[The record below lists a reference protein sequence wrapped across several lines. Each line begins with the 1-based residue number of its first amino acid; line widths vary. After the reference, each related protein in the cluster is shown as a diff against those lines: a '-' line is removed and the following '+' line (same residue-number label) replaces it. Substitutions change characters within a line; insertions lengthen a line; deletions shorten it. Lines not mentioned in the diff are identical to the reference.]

1 MGGGGVGGHIERVW
15 VFGGRLGWGVG
26 GEMGKAMVTSENPRQ
41 SVENRPTAPNVVRLL
56 ASSPKSNRP
65 PAQKPALEIVS
76 KSDASSKPTNM
87 RTLLAAVTLALQGN
101 KCIFW

>member
-1 MGGGGVGGHIERVW
+1 MGVWGEAGV
-15 VFGGRLGWGVG
+15 GVG

-65 PAQKPALEIVS
+65 PAQKTSLGNLLQNRTPLQNP
-76 KSDASSKPTNM
+76 PT
-87 RTLLAAVTLALQGN
+87 
-101 KCIFW
+101 